1 MEITFPQLVKTI
13 YNSAFEAVLFLKRL
27 EGAGSESV
35 TEQQRVKGRDGRRE
49 ERERERDL
57 CAWSRV
63 VNIFWD
69 TFRVQWSK
77 KVLSIDV
84 EQEGPVQR
92 ICLD

>member
-49 ERERERDL
+49 EREREI
-57 CAWSRV
+57 CV
-63 VNIFWD
+63 HGVE
-69 TFRVQWSK
+69 
-77 KVLSIDV
+77 LSTYSGIPF
-84 EQEGPVQR
+84 ECSGLKR
-92 ICLD
+92 FCL